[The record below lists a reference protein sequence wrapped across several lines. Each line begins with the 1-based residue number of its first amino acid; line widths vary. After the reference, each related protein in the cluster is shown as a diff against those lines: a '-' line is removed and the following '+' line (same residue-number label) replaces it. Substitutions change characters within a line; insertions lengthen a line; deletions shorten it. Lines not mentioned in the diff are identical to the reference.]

1 VRGAVGAGVAAAGAP
16 RAVSGRA
23 LITGVGGQD
32 GSYLAE
38 LLLERGDDVIGVV
51 RRPPEEYPNL
61 DGIRDRIDFVAAD
74 LLDQDSLAAALRG
87 TRPHAVY
94 NLAAPSFVPMSWQ
107 QPVRTAEFAAVGVT
121 SLLEAI
127 REVDEGIRFY
137 QASSSEIF
145 GEPNEWP
152 QNERTRLTPL
162 TPYGVA
168 KAYGH
173 FIVESYR
180 RRYGLHA
187 SCGIL
192 YNHESPRR
200 PTDFLP
206 SKVAHGAAAIA
217 RGLEAELVLGDLD
230 ARRDWGYAPD
240 YVRAVALMVEQDEP
254 ADYVIATG
262 ESHSVRELVEQAFAV
277 VGLRWQDHVRVDDT
291 LLRGRAELHDLVGDP
306 TRARTVLGWEPSVGF
321 ERLVRLLVEARLDE
335 QAAPAR
341 EPAAERPAPAR

>member
-1 VRGAVGAGVAAAGAP
+1 MTR
-16 RAVSGRA
+16 RA
-23 LITGVGGQD
+23 LVTGVGGQD

-38 LLLERGDDVIGVV
+38 LLLERGDEVVGVV

-61 DGIRDRIDFVAAD
+61 DGVRDRIEFVEAD
-74 LLDQDSLAAALRG
+74 LLDRTSLAAALRATG
-87 TRPHAVY
+87 PHAVF
-94 NLAAPSFVPMSWQ
+94 NLAAPSFVPMSWKH
-107 QPVRTAEFAAVGVT
+107 PVRTAEFAAVGVT

-127 REVDEGIRFY
+127 REVDDGIRFY

-145 GEPNEWP
+145 GEPDAWP
-152 QNERTRLTPL
+152 QTEQTRLTPL

-173 FIVESYR
+173 FIVDSYR

-200 PTDFLP
+200 PLDFLP

-217 RGLEAELVLGDLD
+217 LGLADELVLGDLE

-240 YVRAVALMVEQDEP
+240 YVC
-254 ADYVIATG
+254 
-262 ESHSVRELVEQAFAV
+262 
-277 VGLRWQDHVRVDDT
+277 
-291 LLRGRAELHDLVGDP
+291 
-306 TRARTVLGWEPSVGF
+306 
-321 ERLVRLLVEARLDE
+321 
-335 QAAPAR
+335 AP
-341 EPAAERPAPAR
+341 RPWR